1 MRKTVTKLYGPD
13 AEGRFFEYFEGYCD
27 STEVEGLPTELV
39 ADGSN
44 VITSDEGDWYFFN
57 EKTKTW
63 DPKLNI
69 QG

>member
-1 MRKTVTKLYGPD
+1 MRKTVIKTFGPD
-13 AEGRFFEYFEGYCD
+13 ENGNVFEYFEGYCD
-27 STEVEGLPTELV
+27 SSEVENLPTELV

-44 VITSDEGDWYFFN
+44 VIVSDSGDWYFFN
-57 EKTKTW
+57 EKSKVW

>member
-13 AEGRFFEYFEGYCD
+13 ENGNVYEYFEGYCD
-27 STEVEGLPTELV
+27 SSEIEDLPTDLV

-44 VITSDEGDWYFFN
+44 IITSDGGDWYFFN

-63 DPKLNI
+63 GPMLNI

>member
-1 MRKTVTKLYGPD
+1 MRKTVIKLFGPD
-13 AEGRFFEYFEGYCD
+13 EDNKFYEYFEGYCD
-27 STEVEGLPTELV
+27 TSEVEDLPTELV

-44 VITSDEGDWYFFN
+44 VIDTKEGDWYFFN
-57 EKTKTW
+57 ENEKVW